1 MVRIKDNGT
10 ARALTYQSQFASGAA
25 TLPTTTTISKKL
37 WIGFEWDSTDSKW
50 YCIAT

>member
-10 ARALTYQSQFASGAA
+10 ARALTYDTQFASGAD
-25 TLPTTTTISKKL
+25 TLPTTTVISKWT
-37 WIGFEWDSTDSKW
+37 WILVEWVSSDSKW